1 MYSRPHHHMTH
12 VLVTGAAGYVAS
24 RLLHRHLFPLAQ
36 EGRIRLTLT
45 DRDLP
50 SGPASI
56 SQEHLRCVA
65 SDLSEPMS
73 WYALLSDPVDL
84 VFHLA
89 GIVSGRAEAEFEAGR
104 DLNLMGTLAGLER
117 LGQQRPHRD
126 SPVRFIYASSIAVF
140 GTPLPAQIDEQTPTH
155 PSLSYGVHK
164 RMVELMLHDLS
175 RRDLV
180 DGRALRLS
188 GVVVRPPSPNG
199 ALSGFNSDIIR
210 EPLEGR
216 EFVCPVLPSGCI
228 WLMSSDVA
236 ADQLWTLSQLSPSEW
251 SNRRATHAPEVVVN
265 APSWPLRIGALLQAL
280 GQIDPQAPSRI
291 RFDPQAPLQAQFG
304 NWPDKTDFSLGQ
316 ALGLPSDKQRFD
328 GQVPAFLLAALR
340 SIQPH
345 P

>member
-1 MYSRPHHHMTH
+1 MTH

-50 SGPASI
+50 SAPESI
-56 SQEHLRCVA
+56 SEGRVRCVA
-65 SDLSEPMS
+65 SDLSDPMS
-73 WYALLSDPVDL
+73 WHALLSDPVDL

-89 GIVSGRAEAEFEAGR
+89 GIVSGRAEVEFEAGR
-104 DLNLMGTLAGLER
+104 NLNLMGTLAGLDR
-117 LGQQRPHRD
+117 LGQQRPQRD
-126 SPVRFIYASSIAVF
+126 NPVRFIYASSIAVF

-164 RMVELMLHDLS
+164 RMIELMLHDLS

-180 DGRALRLS
+180 DARALRLS

-216 EFVCPVLPSGCI
+216 EFLCPVSPSACI
-228 WLMSSDVA
+228 WLMSSEVA
-236 ADQLWTLSQLSPSEW
+236 ADQLWALSQLSLSEW
-251 SNRRATHAPEVVVN
+251 STRRALHGREVVVN
-265 APSWPLRIGALLQAL
+265 APSWPLRISTLMQAL

-304 NWPDKTDFSLGQ
+304 NWPEKADFSLGQ
-316 ALGLPSDKQRFD
+316 ALGLPCDVQRFD
-328 GQVPAFLLAALR
+328 GQVPAFLMAALSR
-340 SIQPH
+340 IQSH

>member
-1 MYSRPHHHMTH
+1 
-12 VLVTGAAGYVAS
+12 
-24 RLLHRHLFPLAQ
+24 
-36 EGRIRLTLT
+36 
-45 DRDLP
+45 
-50 SGPASI
+50 
-56 SQEHLRCVA
+56 
-65 SDLSEPMS
+65 
-73 WYALLSDPVDL
+73 
-84 VFHLA
+84 
-89 GIVSGRAEAEFEAGR
+89 
-104 DLNLMGTLAGLER
+104 
-117 LGQQRPHRD
+117 
-126 SPVRFIYASSIAVF
+126 
-140 GTPLPAQIDEQTPTH
+140 
-155 PSLSYGVHK
+155 
-164 RMVELMLHDLS
+164 MVELMLHDLS